1 MSYAW
6 KNKDQH
12 INVLEMVAVLDL
24 LRKLSRNSKG
34 HESRLVV
41 LVDNQPGLFE
51 CAHQRPILGQS
62 SAIASS
68 TCGCCDAGLG
78 ADRLLWLGE
87 VKVEPSGWTFA
98 LGIPPSSCLGDSS

>member
-41 LVDNQPGLFE
+41 LVDNQVSLSVLTKG
-51 CAHQRPILGQS
+51 RS
-62 SAIASS
+62 SAKALQLPLRRVAAVTLASGLIVCYGWVKS
-68 TCGCCDAGLG
+68 KWNPADGPSRWASRRRDA
-78 ADRLLWLGE
+78 
-87 VKVEPSGWTFA
+87 
-98 LGIPPSSCLGDSS
+98 